1 MIEIMELLNRKIFL
15 FHIVGVIFTI
25 FLGSFLHFI
34 YELSGFFKPV
44 AIIGAVNESTWEH
57 LKIAF
62 WPAFIFAIIEYF
74 AYGKN
79 QKNFC
84 FAKAK
89 ELYII
94 PILIVL
100 FFYGYTVFM
109 NHNLF
114 LDIFI
119 FVLAIIIGF
128 VTSYKILAWQ
138 RDFSKYKILA
148 IGFIVIAVVV
158 FSLLSYFP
166 LENFLFL
173 DPVTGSYGIPK

>member
-1 MIEIMELLNRKIFL
+1 MEPLRKKTLL
-15 FHIVGVIFTI
+15 FHVFGAIFTI
-25 FLGSFLHFI
+25 FLGSLLHFI
-34 YELSGFFKPV
+34 YELSGSLKPV

-74 AYGKN
+74 SYGKN
-79 QKNFC
+79 QKNFY
-84 FAKAK
+84 FAKVK

-94 PILIVL
+94 PFLIIVL
-100 FFYGYTVFM
+100 FYSYTAFM
-109 NHNLF
+109 DHNLF

-119 FVLAIIIGF
+119 FVLAIIIGYM
-128 VTSYKILAWQ
+128 VSYKILVWQ
-138 RDFSKYKILA
+138 RDFSKYKILS
-148 IGFIVIAVVV
+148 IGLIFILVIA

-173 DPVTGSYGIPK
+173 DPVTGSYGIIK

>member
-1 MIEIMELLNRKIFL
+1 MEPLRKKTLL
-15 FHIVGVIFTI
+15 FHVFGAIFTI
-25 FLGSFLHFI
+25 FLGSFFHFI

-44 AIIGAVNESTWEH
+44 ALIGAVNESTWEH

-74 AYGKN
+74 SYGKN
-79 QKNFC
+79 QKNFY

-94 PILIVL
+94 PFLIIV
-100 FFYGYTVFM
+100 FFYGYAVFIE
-109 NHNLF
+109 HNLF

-119 FVLAIIIGF
+119 FVLAIIIGYI
-128 VTSYKILAWQ
+128 VSYKILVWQ

-148 IGFIVIAVVV
+148 VGLIIIAVVA

-166 LENFLFL
+166 IENFLFL
-173 DPVTGSYGIPK
+173 DPVIGSYGIIK